1 MEDVPKHIG
10 LEIRALGIAKG
21 FQDVIVIDAHNSVN
35 TSNDLQVLTP
45 DKLQS
50 LVEVA
55 NQALSLATK
64 EERYP
69 FHMGIA
75 HVTPQEFENRTGIG
89 ASGIVALIITVSDQ
103 KVAYIIIDGNNM
115 ITGLRE
121 RILSSLQD
129 VIDVG
134 EILTTDTHSVS
145 ALQTIDRG
153 YHPVGEAIDVKVLI
167 HHIKQTVKQAYKS
180 LGPTQVSFLSKN
192 ITVKILSRK
201 GLLDL
206 SKLIDEIYRYVLK
219 LSPIL
224 YIPSFSIAILLFITI
239 LFRI

>member
-1 MEDVPKHIG
+1 M
-10 LEIRALGIAKG
+10 AKG

-35 TSNDLQVLTP
+35 TSSDLQVLTQ

-55 NQALSLATK
+55 NQALTLATNEK
-64 EERYP
+64 RYP
-69 FHMGIA
+69 FQMGIA
-75 HVTPQEFENRTGIG
+75 HVMPQEFEDRTGIG
-89 ASGIVALIITVSDQ
+89 ASGIVALIITVNDQ
-103 KVAYIIIDGNNM
+103 KVSYVIIDGNNM
-115 ITGLRE
+115 ISGLRE
-121 RILSSLQD
+121 QILSSLQD
-129 VIDVG
+129 IIDVG

-153 YHPVGEAIDVKVLI
+153 YHPVGEAIDIEVLI

-180 LGPTQVSFLSKN
+180 SGPTQVSFFSKN

-219 LSPIL
+219 LSPIVF
-224 YIPSFSIAILLFITI
+224 IPSFSVALLFFITI